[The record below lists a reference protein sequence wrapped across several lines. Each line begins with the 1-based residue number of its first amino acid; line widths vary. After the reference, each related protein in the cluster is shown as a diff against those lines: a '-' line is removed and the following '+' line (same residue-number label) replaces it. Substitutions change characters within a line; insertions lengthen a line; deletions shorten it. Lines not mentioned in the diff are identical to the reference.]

1 MRYTVFKALIIL
13 ISLFLMPHTYAQA
26 DKIDSLKTVVALNKK
41 DSTEVN
47 TLLEISTLLA
57 RSEPTESEDYANKAI
72 ALAEQINF
80 KKGQAFGYKNLGLL
94 LYYKGE
100 LNKDLVNYWE
110 TSLHLFT
117 EINFKSGISNLQ
129 SNLGSIYQTKGD
141 DPTALDYF
149 LKSVRIAEEIK
160 DSLRIAT
167 AYLNIGSVYINET
180 ITYGQALEAFEK
192 SKVISDKINY
202 REGSGYAGINIGE
215 LYLKKN
221 DPEAALVALKE
232 SMTHFDK
239 TDSNIANSLIMMG
252 RAYVQMNQLNE
263 AEEHYLDAIEI
274 AEQNDSKL
282 EASRASIELGALYRR
297 EQKFAKA
304 LEQYE
309 NALAL
314 TAITQVFKD
323 RRDIYEGFAKVYS
336 EIGDYEKAYTYQKQF
351 SDIRES
357 LRSRDYEN
365 TLGNLRFQYDI
376 ENKEK
381 EIELLNAENEIK
393 AVDLERAA
401 ISKKYFLAVAAL
413 LFAIAIGILF
423 QYFYIKKSNKK
434 LALERNNAE
443 QILLNILPKETAEEL
458 KIYGKVKAKEFKQI
472 TVLFTDF
479 KAFSVVAEEISADAL
494 VRSVDFYFK
503 KFDEII
509 EKHGLEK
516 IKTIGDAYM
525 CAGGLPTSNET
536 NAFDAFAAAQEI
548 LKFVEDTQISP
559 PKGIHPFEIRIG
571 LNTGPVVAGV
581 VGTKKFQY
589 DIWGNTVN
597 IAARMESSSIA
608 GKINISE
615 NTYEILKDKIDFTYR
630 GIITVKNSKKL
641 KMYFAGKDI
650 TEPISQN

>member
-1 MRYTVFKALIIL
+1 
-13 ISLFLMPHTYAQA
+13 MPYTYAQT
-26 DKIDSLKTVVALNKK
+26 DKIDSLKSVVAQNKK
-41 DSTEVN
+41 DSTVVN
-47 TLLEISTLLA
+47 ALLEISTLLS
-57 RSEPTESEDYANKAI
+57 RSEPEKSEDYAKQAI
-72 ALAEQINF
+72 TMAEQINF

-94 LYYKGE
+94 LYFKGE
-100 LNKDLVNYWE
+100 LNKDLVNYWK
-110 TSLHLFT
+110 TSLNLFT

-129 SNLGSIYQTKGD
+129 SNLGSVYQTKGD

-202 REGSGYAGINIGE
+202 REGSGYAGINIAD
-215 LYLKKN
+215 LYLKNN
-221 DPEAALVALKE
+221 DPSAALVTLKE
-232 SMTHFDK
+232 SMTYFDE
-239 TDSNIANSLIMMG
+239 TDSNIANILILMG
-252 RAYVQMNQLNE
+252 KAYVQMNQLKE
-263 AEEHYLDAIEI
+263 AEEHYLDAVEI
-274 AEQNDSKL
+274 AEQNDSKF

-309 NALAL
+309 KALAL
-314 TAITQVFKD
+314 TAITQIFKD
-323 RRDIYEGFAKVYS
+323 RRDIFEGFAKVYA
-336 EIGDYEKAYTYQKQF
+336 EMGDYENAFAYQKQF
-351 SDIRES
+351 SDIRET

-401 ISKKYFLAVAAL
+401 ISKKYFLAVSAL
-413 LFAIAIGILF
+413 LFAIAIAILF
-423 QYFYIKKSNKK
+423 QYFYIKKSSKK
-434 LALERNNAE
+434 LALERNKAE

-458 KIYGKVKAKEFKQI
+458 KTYGKVKAKEFKQI

-479 KAFSVVAEEISADAL
+479 KAFSVAAEEISPDVL
-494 VRSVDFYFK
+494 VRSVDYYFK
-503 KFDEII
+503 KFDDII

-525 CAGGLPTSNET
+525 CAGGLPISNET
-536 NAFDAFAAAQEI
+536 NAFDAFNAAQEI
-548 LKFVEDTQISP
+548 LKFVENTLLSP

-597 IAARMESSSIA
+597 IAARMESSSKP

-615 NTYEILKDKIDFTYR
+615 NTYEILKDKLDFTYR

-650 TEPISQN
+650 SEPISQN

>member
-1 MRYTVFKALIIL
+1 
-13 ISLFLMPHTYAQA
+13 MPYANAQT
-26 DKIDSLKTVVALNKK
+26 DKIDSLKSVVAQNKK
-41 DSTEVN
+41 DSTVVN
-47 TLLEISTLLA
+47 ALLEISTLLS
-57 RSEPTESEDYANKAI
+57 RTEPEKSEDYAKQAI
-72 ALAEQINF
+72 TLAEQINF

-94 LYYKGE
+94 LYFKGE
-100 LNKDLVNYWE
+100 LNKDLVNYWK
-110 TSLHLFT
+110 TSLNLFT

-129 SNLGSIYQTKGD
+129 SNLGSVYQTKGD

-202 REGSGYAGINIGE
+202 REGSGYAGINIAD

-221 DPEAALVALKE
+221 DPSAALVTLKE
-232 SMTHFDK
+232 SMTYFDK
-239 TDSNIANSLIMMG
+239 TDSNIANSLILMG
-252 RAYVQMNQLNE
+252 KAYVQMNQLKE
-263 AEEHYLDAIEI
+263 AEEHYLDAVEI
-274 AEQNDSKL
+274 AEQNDSKF

-309 NALAL
+309 KALAL
-314 TAITQVFKD
+314 TAITQIFKD
-323 RRDIYEGFAKVYS
+323 RRDIYEGFAKVYADM
-336 EIGDYEKAYTYQKQF
+336 GDYENAFAYQKQF
-351 SDIRES
+351 SDIRET

-401 ISKKYFLAVAAL
+401 ISKKYFLAVSAL
-413 LFAIAIGILF
+413 LFAIAIAILF
-423 QYFYIKKSNKK
+423 QYFYIKKSSKK
-434 LALERNNAE
+434 LALERNKAE

-458 KIYGKVKAKEFKQI
+458 KAYGKVKAKEFKQI

-479 KAFSVVAEEISADAL
+479 KAFSVAAEEISPDVL
-494 VRSVDFYFK
+494 VRSVDYYFK
-503 KFDEII
+503 KFDDII

-525 CAGGLPTSNET
+525 CAGGLPISNET
-536 NAFDAFAAAQEI
+536 NAFDAFNAAEEI
-548 LKFVEDTQISP
+548 LKFVEDTLLSP
-559 PKGIHPFEIRIG
+559 PEGIHPFEIRIG

-597 IAARMESSSIA
+597 IAARMESSSIP

-630 GIITVKNSKKL
+630 GIISVKNSKKL

-650 TEPISQN
+650 SEPISQN